1 MKTIFGVEWPIPDII
16 GISLTLLFLLLI
28 LGFYLLFRYNQ
39 SLQSKKSQAQQLFLF
54 KTRQL
59 GLSNFQVRMLN
70 GIVDTLRLAD
80 PMKIME
86 GPELFES
93 AIGSFLTLLS
103 EKHEKGESLAPICQ
117 DLIITYEK
125 LYHPTAFRR
134 PLERISDIED
144 RQLLYL
150 TTRDETVFIGKLIKK
165 EDSRFVLQ
173 VFRSPQRIVT
183 IREGEPLTVFLWRA
197 GDAEY
202 TFNSKLLAVGPNTVE
217 IEVPQEF
224 DRGKEVR
231 HPFVDVIIPCIITEL
246 IAAQEGQREEQRT
259 PVEMNG
265 IIYKLHADELIM
277 RIPRKL
283 DYNKTYVISFTLA
296 DFKMRITAII
306 IAERTIHEENV
317 YYNTFRFIEISD
329 AAKAI
334 LKKYISEHL

>member
-1 MKTIFGVEWPIPDII
+1 MKTIFGVEWPIPDIL
-16 GISLTLLFLLLI
+16 GITLTLLFLLLI

-93 AIGSFLTLLS
+93 AIGNFLVYLA
-103 EKHEKGESLAPICQ
+103 EKHEKEESLASICQ

-134 PLERISDIED
+134 PLERIGDIED
-144 RQLLYL
+144 KQLLYL
-150 TTRDETVFIGKLIKK
+150 VTQDETIFIGKLLKK
-165 EDSRFVLQ
+165 ENGSFVLQ
-173 VFRSPQRIVT
+173 VFRSPQSILK
-183 IREGEPLTVFLWRA
+183 IKGGDALTVFLWRA

-202 TFNSKLLAVGPNTVE
+202 TFNSKLLAIGPNTVE

-224 DRGKEVR
+224 NRGKEVR

-246 IAAQEGQREEQRT
+246 ITIQDGQKDEART
-259 PVEMNG
+259 PAEMNG
-265 IIYKLHADELIM
+265 IVYKLHEDELIM

-283 DYNKTYVISFTLA
+283 DYNKTYIINFTLS
-296 DFKMRITAII
+296 DFKMKITAII

-317 YYNTFRFIEISD
+317 YYNTFRYIEVSD
-329 AAKAI
+329 AAKGI
-334 LKKYISEHL
+334 LKKYIAEHL